1 MACLLPGVNS
11 AISVR
16 DEWTNISQW
25 MKLNYVF
32 SELEIGQRSKHQI
45 ILVITCI
52 LNCTYSE
59 IYDLI
64 KTLHCCWVFFIS
76 QEILKTL
83 NHFTHKSANNL
94 SFSSFFL
101 KIILCYDIMK
111 SIYCWKKKYN
121 VTNFKKI
128 KLYLYICF
136 YLLTLFFMI
145 SHILLS
151 PPQDVGFVGIPLH
164 HVLYPYYTNPL
175 WLFQNIDGN
184 FKI

>member
-1 MACLLPGVNS
+1 MLSEMATQASLLLFKDQIEITYDSTFYLYIYIHVFVYENIFIYCSIISQFYTQYISIYALQKQFLIYLFHMACLLPGVNS

-16 DEWTNISQW
+16 DEWTNISQS

-76 QEILKTL
+76 QEIMKTL

-94 SFSSFFL
+94 SFSSFF
-101 KIILCYDIMK
+101 
-111 SIYCWKKKYN
+111 
-121 VTNFKKI
+121 
-128 KLYLYICF
+128 
-136 YLLTLFFMI
+136 
-145 SHILLS
+145 
-151 PPQDVGFVGIPLH
+151 
-164 HVLYPYYTNPL
+164 
-175 WLFQNIDGN
+175 
-184 FKI
+184 

>member
-25 MKLNYVF
+25 MKLKYVF

-76 QEILKTL
+76 QEIMKTL
-83 NHFTHKSANNL
+83 NHFTHRSANNL
-94 SFSSFFL
+94 SFSSFL
-101 KIILCYDIMK
+101 KKIILCYDIMK
-111 SIYCWKKKYN
+111 SIYC
-121 VTNFKKI
+121 
-128 KLYLYICF
+128 
-136 YLLTLFFMI
+136 
-145 SHILLS
+145 
-151 PPQDVGFVGIPLH
+151 
-164 HVLYPYYTNPL
+164 
-175 WLFQNIDGN
+175 
-184 FKI
+184 

>member
-59 IYDLI
+59 IYDVI
-64 KTLHCCWVFFIS
+64 KTLHCCWFFYLSRDTENI
-76 QEILKTL
+76 
-83 NHFTHKSANNL
+83 HFTILHIKVQIIYH
-94 SFSSFFL
+94 FPHFF
-101 KIILCYDIMK
+101 
-111 SIYCWKKKYN
+111 
-121 VTNFKKI
+121 
-128 KLYLYICF
+128 
-136 YLLTLFFMI
+136 
-145 SHILLS
+145 
-151 PPQDVGFVGIPLH
+151 
-164 HVLYPYYTNPL
+164 
-175 WLFQNIDGN
+175 
-184 FKI
+184 

>member
-1 MACLLPGVNS
+1 MNKGSNSCKCYLKWPHKQVYCCLKIKLKLLMIVLFICIYTYMYSYTKIFLYNIAVLYHSFTHSIYLYMLCKNNFYLFHMACLFPGVNS

-64 KTLHCCWVFFIS
+64 KTLHCCW
-76 QEILKTL
+76 
-83 NHFTHKSANNL
+83 
-94 SFSSFFL
+94 FFL
-101 KIILCYDIMK
+101 SLKR
-111 SIYCWKKKYN
+111 
-121 VTNFKKI
+121 
-128 KLYLYICF
+128 
-136 YLLTLFFMI
+136 
-145 SHILLS
+145 
-151 PPQDVGFVGIPLH
+151 
-164 HVLYPYYTNPL
+164 
-175 WLFQNIDGN
+175 
-184 FKI
+184 